1 MRIINKSQEKI
12 QVKTAMPYWFVHE
25 RSWVNFQA
33 KNKDYKIDIGNNSD
47 NIAVVKCKLRYVI
60 GLLCVGMMFPWN
72 NC

>member
-1 MRIINKSQEKI
+1 MRIINKSQEII

-25 RSWVNFQA
+25 RSWVKFQA

>member
-25 RSWVNFQA
+25 RSWVKFHA
-33 KNKDYKIDIGNNSD
+33 KSKDYKIDIGYNSA
-47 NIAVVKCKLRYVI
+47 NIAVVKCKLKSVI
-60 GLLCVGMMFPWN
+60 GLFCVGMMSPWN

>member
-25 RSWVNFQA
+25 RSWVKFQA
-33 KNKDYKIDIGNNSD
+33 KNKDYKIDIGYNSA

-60 GLLCVGMMFPWN
+60 GLLCVGMMSPWN